1 MSENNTN
8 YQSTQTFLIECS
20 RANSLIDTRDGG
32 DFNAKWTNEAN
43 FNLRRGDLV
52 SVEMM
57 ALSSENANGG
67 SSLEFTGDAVV
78 VDGIERKYCDNK
90 VLLEVFFYMN
100 NNNTYSVGLP
110 LRHPEGA
117 FNAIAGN
124 KFMPVV
130 DSSPAT
136 NNLRGLTASHST
148 LGFLGIITT
157 GAPPSI
163 RDDEIVPLQ
172 SHYIFQYNTGTAAIP
187 IWVNTIPAPGTTP
200 VIGFQLGLTADPNP
214 GGGIGTTFD
223 GYKYGFLGA
232 GILNNWCPDLELTIV
247 DSGGDYNVI
256 PLKTDSF
263 QVGTGG
269 RLQVNFATPVILQ
282 QAGSA
287 LGFIQGALIAASVS
301 DVDGSSAMGTLNYD
315 NIDQTGQVGNFVRR
329 GNNQLNNYMF
339 NIGAP
344 QGGASSKF
352 AQFPNTT
359 YGSSA
364 VKNANSA
371 YDTDDKKQGFRNG
384 NLRHEC
390 NGKPYIFTRND
401 FHGQG
406 VQKPDA
412 TGYYPKLMPMTAFI
426 LLEADELF
434 TDAESLANKI
444 NDKLHEALNPFDT
457 DIPVMDNYVT
467 NDEQYPNSQFKA
479 SSVIPALNTFGF
491 YDPLIYDNATYTWN
505 NVYKAVWNI
514 ILPVKYGGTTK
525 VQPANFSHGYDYVN
539 TSIGQQSSDV
549 EQKLIQDG
557 AYTQPV
563 IDTWDTTRRGQSNN
577 NSIYGNCMMADI
589 YKAMVGDRLQRLD
602 LQPMNTPTSNGTKDG
617 LCNIGCPIVT
627 NQKLDYVVGQFNVG
641 GSIIPFI
648 ATETH
653 KNQAL
658 FTNIRY
664 PTKNATTNTI
674 NYDPEAWKDFAE
686 SLRQYELYGSK
697 KANAP
702 NDYQDQLKDP
712 ANWCVEMDL
721 GRTNDKTSNIEQTRT
736 SNIEPIIPIW
746 SSKFPA
752 GSDPATSNFGSGLG
766 DPITS
771 PPLLTAREIISPAF
785 SNQAFGA
792 DTAAFSWSES
802 WTGYRGLGKIWVQSQ
817 FDETFSSSTLEM
829 KDIYPLDPTADDTF
843 NQLIKDPDN
852 YINGTELIDLN
863 FIKQLNIGVYPYEYT
878 DSEGFTSILCAFR
891 FMYNGKLRQPEYFNG
906 LSYTTTSVYETGCI
920 TWGLP
925 FGVSPSAMD
934 NHIIVPM
941 NGDQRSS
948 INPLTVTT
956 GGAEV
961 KLNRCLEA
969 NNTNY
974 LVAGANN
981 PTFTFNSTKNRF
993 EFVNLQTDNLLSS
1006 LNQNTAALSSTNP
1019 QVGEAV
1025 GIVYGTQADAVYNI
1039 PDPVVKATSA
1049 ENYTKTIK
1057 NQGIRAEIGGV
1068 GIFKVWLCPPDYAVP
1083 ENINPVNYWN
1093 NTTLSATEN
1102 NRQSIIT
1109 GCIEGTDEEW
1119 EGSLLSRLGF
1129 NIQDFIPR
1137 YGRQFNRFDPNTY
1150 NNSNVN
1156 IIGNGIK
1163 PLLLNNSFNG
1173 VVNPSINLYNVV
1185 PAPTPP
1191 ILQTSTTVESY
1202 TTSTEQ
1208 PDLITPQDPI
1218 LTNQPDI
1225 YTPPVPEVPGFFT
1238 PQDPIYTPPVPAV
1251 PEVPEV
1257 PATTITY
1264 NNTVDGTVGLV
1275 SDFDVA
1281 NNVSPMVLGNGYKVF
1296 FDDGGLSND
1305 YSTSHS
1311 RHATFDAGAGNCIY
1325 IKVNSFEFEHSSFSM
1340 YDRLGITVSDTVS
1353 GLSSSSGNLSNTDSQ
1368 LSQYLYASSST
1379 NPSTF
1384 WGTSWTSSNGGYGN
1398 SGGWI
1403 FPNTSSGND
1412 VKGNT
1417 FGGLNTWYKLSSKRY
1432 CRFWFKSDGSST
1444 EPGWSILV
1452 ARQVNTPLIPGIPG
1466 VPEVPGF
1473 FTPVADV
1480 YTPPVPEVPG
1490 FYTPQPPILVD
1501 QPDLVTAQPPII
1513 QFFPA
1518 VTTTTSSVSSA
1529 TPVPNGTPKFLH
1541 GFNENQ
1547 EVLLSTQPLPLTAGN
1562 APIATISPFFIVYS
1576 DIVSNRQYQSGATPL
1591 PAIFYCMKN
1600 YANGS
1605 FLYGYGSSFA
1615 IMVNQETQLSQINTE
1630 IRNPTDGKLAKL
1642 SPNSVIVYKI
1652 QRQSTVPAPPINVFG
1667 QLTEQP
1673 QPDPNL
1679 QELTKIFNEEK
1690 KIASG
1695 ISNINTTRSGGGS
1708 AANYKN
1714 KNHLHNMVAAN
1725 VRALNED
1732 KGVQAVQTTDT
1743 ATSTRIPTAIKK
1755 KMVGVLIRALLAK
1768 IPVGK
1773 SGNPNKLNPKSID
1786 KLPTVINNVIRQ
1798 FQEVEGMSITD
1809 YVEQLWEQSG
1819 GDIDVMGQSLLGQLG
1834 TSYRI
1839 GVNGDV
1845 KFDEQSKATKTNPL
1859 QITVTDEGLMN
1870 AIESEI
1876 LENRDIA
1883 NLITQGIENGHIE
1896 AEGVQRQRGENPIF
1910 YSVNLRSGQQSIFA
1924 KPKSQFT
1931 AQSELDKIIQQE
1943 SSFGGSKEQERQGEQ
1958 KTDRR
1963 DRDDTSTEG
1972 STRRQ
1977 SVASPTPT
1985 TTSTAP
1991 TEQVAPSGRI
2001 EESKE
2006 K

>member
-1 MSENNTN
+1 MSENDTN

-20 RANSLIDTRDGG
+20 RANSLIDTKDGG

-78 VDGIERKYCDNK
+78 FDGKEKKYCDNK

-117 FNAIAGN
+117 FNALASN
-124 KFMPVV
+124 KYMPVV
-130 DSSPAT
+130 DSSLTA
-136 NNLRGLTASHST
+136 NNRRGLTASHST
-148 LGFLGIITT
+148 IGFLGIITDP
-157 GAPPSI
+157 GPPITI
-163 RDDEIVPLQ
+163 RDNEIVPLQ
-172 SHYIFQYNTGTAAIP
+172 SHFIYQYNTGTAAVP
-187 IWVNTIPAPGTTP
+187 IWVNSIAAPGVTP

-214 GGGIGTTFD
+214 NGGIGTTYD

-232 GILNNWCPDLELTIV
+232 GILNNWCPDLQLTIQ
-247 DSGGDYNVI
+247 DTGGSYNVI
-256 PLKTDSF
+256 TLKTDTF
-263 QVGTGG
+263 LLGTAT

-282 QAGSA
+282 QSGSA
-287 LGFIQGALIAASVS
+287 LGFNQGALIAASVAN
-301 DVDGSSAMGTLNYD
+301 VDGSSAMGTLNYD
-315 NIDQTGQVGNFVRR
+315 NIDQTGQVGNYVRR
-329 GNNQLNNYMF
+329 GNNQLSNYMK
-339 NIGAP
+339 NIGKP
-344 QGGASSKF
+344 QAGASGIY

-359 YGSSA
+359 YGTN
-364 VKNANSA
+364 VIKNANTA

-467 NDEQYPNSQFKA
+467 NDEQYPNTQFKA
-479 SSVIPALNTFGF
+479 SSVIPALNSFGY
-491 YDPLIYDNATYTWN
+491 YDPLIYDNATFIWS
-505 NVYKAVWNI
+505 NVYNALWNT

-525 VQPANFSHGYDYVN
+525 VQPANFSHGFDFVN
-539 TSIGQQSSDV
+539 TSIGQITSDL
-549 EQKLIQDG
+549 EQKIVQDG

-563 IDTWDTTRRGQSNN
+563 EITWDTVRRGQSNN
-577 NSIYGNCMMADI
+577 NNIYGNCMMADI

-602 LQPMNTPTSNGTKDG
+602 LLPMNTPTSNGTKDG
-617 LCNIGCPIVT
+617 LCNVGCPIIT
-627 NQKLDYVVGQFNVG
+627 NQKLDYVVGEFAVG
-641 GSIIPFI
+641 GSTISFI

-653 KNQAL
+653 RNQAL
-658 FTNIRY
+658 FTNIKF
-664 PTKNATTNTI
+664 PTVNNLTNAL
-674 NYDPEAWKDFAE
+674 NYDPETWKDFAE
-686 SLRQYELYGSK
+686 SIRQYELYGSK
-697 KANAP
+697 KPNAP
-702 NDYQDQLKDP
+702 NNYQDQLKDP

-721 GRTNDKTSNIEQTRT
+721 GRTNDFLSNIEQTRVT
-736 SNIEPIIPIW
+736 NVEPIIPIW
-746 SSKFPA
+746 SNKFPA
-752 GSDPATSNFGSGLG
+752 GSDPITSNFGSGIG

-771 PPLLTAREIISPAF
+771 PPALTAREIISPAY
-785 SNQAFGA
+785 SNKAFGNDAA
-792 DTAAFSWSES
+792 DFTWSES
-802 WTGYRGLGKIWVQSQ
+802 WSGYRGLGKIWVQSQ
-817 FDETFSSSTLEM
+817 YDATWEQSTKEM
-829 KDIYPLDPTADDTF
+829 KDIFPLDPTADDTF
-843 NQLIKDPDN
+843 NKLITNPEN
-852 YINGTELIDLN
+852 YINGDNKIDLN
-863 FIKQLNIGVYPYEYT
+863 FIKQINLGVYPYEYT
-878 DSEGFTSILCAFR
+878 DSEGFVTVLCAFR
-891 FMYNGKLRQPEYFNG
+891 CMYNGKLKEPQYFNG
-906 LSYTTTSVYETGCI
+906 TTYTTTSVYETGCI

-934 NHIIVPM
+934 NHIIAPM

-948 INPLTVTT
+948 INPLKET
-956 GGAEV
+956 AAPSPAV
-961 KLNRCLEA
+961 KLNRCLA
-969 NNTNY
+969 QNNTNY

-1039 PDPVVKATSA
+1039 PDPVVKASSA
-1049 ENYTKTIK
+1049 DNYTKTIK

-1068 GIFKVWLCPPDYAVP
+1068 GIFKVWLCPPDYEVP

-1093 NTTLSATEN
+1093 NTTLESTEI
-1102 NRQSIIT
+1102 NRQSIINN
-1109 GCIEGTDEEW
+1109 CIEATDDEW

-1137 YGRQFNRFDPNTY
+1137 YGRQFNRYDPNTY

-1173 VVNPSINLYNVV
+1173 VVNPSINLYHAV
-1185 PAPTPP
+1185 PAPVAP
-1191 ILQTSTTVESY
+1191 IQQISTTVASY
-1202 TTSTEQ
+1202 TTSTAVPDLVTPQ
-1208 PDLITPQDPI
+1208 PDLVVPQPDLVTP
-1218 LTNQPDI
+1218 QPDI
-1225 YTPPVPEVPGFFT
+1225 YTPE
-1238 PQDPIYTPPVPAV
+1238 V

-1257 PATTITY
+1257 PEIPEVPESTIIY
-1264 NNTVDGTVGLV
+1264 NSTADGSVALV

-1281 NNVSPMVLGNGYKVF
+1281 NNVSPMVLGNGAKLF
-1296 FDDGGLSND
+1296 TDDGGLSND

-1311 RHATFDAGAGNCIY
+1311 RHATFDAGSGNCIY
-1325 IKVNSFEFEHSSFSM
+1325 INVRDFEFEHSSFSM
-1340 YDRLGITVSDTVS
+1340 YDRLGITCSNTVG
-1353 GLSSSSGNLSNTDSQ
+1353 GLSLSSGNLSSVDSS
-1368 LSQYLYASSST
+1368 LSQYLYQSSNSS
-1379 NPSTF
+1379 PSSF
-1384 WGTSWTSSNGGYGN
+1384 WGTSWVSGNGGYGTG
-1398 SGGWI
+1398 GGWI
-1403 FPNTSSGND
+1403 FPNSAGTD
-1412 VKGNT
+1412 VKGNNNS
-1417 FGGLNTWYKLSSKRY
+1417 GWINTWYKIDSRY
-1432 CRFWFKSDGSST
+1432 VRFWMKSDGSST
-1444 EPGWSILV
+1444 EPGWDILV
-1452 ARQVNTPLIPGIPG
+1452 ARAVTTPAVPAVPAVPAIPAI
-1466 VPEVPGF
+1466 
-1473 FTPVADV
+1473 
-1480 YTPPVPEVPG
+1480 PG
-1490 FYTPQPPILVD
+1490 FYTPQPDLVTP
-1501 QPDLVTAQPPII
+1501 QPDLIVPQPDLLTPQPPIL

-1518 VTTTTSSVSSA
+1518 VTTTTTALSSS

-1576 DIVSNRQYQSGATPL
+1576 DIVANRQYQSGATPL

-1615 IMVNQETQLSQINTE
+1615 IMVNQDQQLSQINTE

-1652 QRQSTVPAPPINVFG
+1652 QRQATVPAPPINVFG

-1690 KIASG
+1690 KIATG

-1708 AANYKN
+1708 AADYKN
-1714 KNHLHNMVAAN
+1714 KNHLHNMVAQN
-1725 VRALNED
+1725 VRTLNED
-1732 KGVQAVQTTDT
+1732 KGVQAVQDT
-1743 ATSTRIPTAIKK
+1743 RETGSGRMPTALKK
-1755 KMVGVLIRALLAK
+1755 KMVGVLIKGLLAK

-1773 SGNPNKLNPKSID
+1773 SGNPNKLDPNSID
-1786 KLPTVINNVIRQ
+1786 RLPRVINNVIRQ
-1798 FQEVEGMSITD
+1798 FQQVEGMSLSD
-1809 YVEQLWEQSG
+1809 YVEKIWEQSG
-1819 GDIDVMGQSLLGQLG
+1819 GDIDVMGQQLLGQLG
-1834 TSYRI
+1834 SSYRI

-1845 KFDEQSKATKTNPL
+1845 KFDEDAKATKSNPL
-1859 QITVTDEGLMN
+1859 QITITDDGLMN
-1870 AIESEI
+1870 AIERDV
-1876 LENRDIA
+1876 LENRDVSD
-1883 NLITQGIENGHIE
+1883 LINTGIQNGHIV
-1896 AEGVQRQRGENPIF
+1896 AEGVQRQRGENPMF
-1910 YSVNLRSGQQSIFA
+1910 YDINLRSGQERIFA

-1931 AQSELDKIIQQE
+1931 AQGELARIIQE
-1943 SSFGGSKEQERQGEQ
+1943 EASFGGSKQSTGEQ
-1958 KTDRR
+1958 KVGRQE
-1963 DRDDTSTEG
+1963 DTKSTSSS
-1972 STRRQ
+1972 ST
-1977 SVASPTPT
+1977 
-1985 TTSTAP
+1985 TAP
-1991 TEQVAPSGRI
+1991 PSSVRSSGTQSTQDTERVDPSGRP
-2001 EESKE
+2001 ETKTNTE
-2006 K
+2006 KK